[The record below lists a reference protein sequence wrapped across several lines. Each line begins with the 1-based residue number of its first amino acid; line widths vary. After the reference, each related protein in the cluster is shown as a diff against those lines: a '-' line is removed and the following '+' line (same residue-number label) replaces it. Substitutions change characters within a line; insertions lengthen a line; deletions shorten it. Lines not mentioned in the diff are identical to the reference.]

1 MDKIVQEL
9 RKVIK
14 FKSTTDVGDIVLV
27 AIEQPQS
34 VFYARVTG
42 INRDENVE
50 EEWWHVTLTILGVP
64 LQKVTWTLR
73 WPQFTGQEIFTMGG
87 EGRFIQALDFSEGG
101 SAESRQKVTTGT
113 GPEKGGPVGLRRI
126 K

>member
-14 FKSTTDVGDIVLV
+14 FKPTTDVGDIVLV
-27 AIEQPQS
+27 AIEKPQS
-34 VFYARVTG
+34 VFYAMVTA
-42 INRDENVE
+42 ISRDDNVKD
-50 EEWWHVTLTILGVP
+50 EWWNVTLAILGVP

-73 WPQFTGQEIFTMGG
+73 GPQFTGQEIFTMAG
-87 EGRFIQALDFSEGG
+87 EARFIQALDFSEGSSG
-101 SAESRQKVTTGT
+101 EGLNKVSSKTA
-113 GPEKGGPVGLRRI
+113 PEKGGPVRLRRI

>member
-14 FKSTTDVGDIVLV
+14 FKSTTDIGDIVLV
-27 AIEQPQS
+27 AVEKPQS
-34 VFYARVTG
+34 VFYAIV
-42 INRDENVE
+42 RDISRDQNVKD
-50 EEWWHVTLTILGVP
+50 EWWNVTLTILGVP

-73 WPQFTGQEIFTMGG
+73 GSQFTGQEVFTMAG
-87 EGRFIQALDFSEGG
+87 EGRFIQALDFSEEGPGG
-101 SAESRQKVTTGT
+101 GLKRVPVKT
-113 GPEKGGPVGLRRI
+113 GPKKKERGGLRRI